1 MSMLYTPSD
10 IILEKYAKVLIDFAL
25 WDGKGIRK
33 NDVVFLQVPECAKPL
48 LIQLRRAVLKS
59 GGNPITQFLPD
70 NIARDFYEL
79 ATDEQLSFF
88 PKQYLRGKVDD
99 MDHAVG
105 ILAEVNKQE
114 LKGISPEKIMLAQ
127 KAMKPYKEWRDEKE
141 NAGKLTWTL
150 ALYGTEA
157 MAEEVGMTLKQYWE
171 EIILAC
177 FLDEADPIAKW
188 NTVFHQLE
196 QTKDALNALEIES
209 LHIEA
214 KDTDLVVGLGKGRRW
229 LGGSGRNIPSF
240 ELFISPDWRKTEGT
254 IAFTEPLYA
263 YGNLVKNVSLTF
275 ENGRL
280 VRASAKQGE
289 EIIQEM
295 IKVEHADKIGEFS
308 LTDKRL
314 SRITKFMGETLFDEN
329 VGGAFGN
336 THLAL
341 GSAYKDSY
349 TGDPNDVT
357 EAGWKE
363 LGFNESVI
371 HTDIVATTDRV
382 VTATLSD
389 GTKKVIYKNGQF
401 TL

>member
-275 ENGRL
+275 ENGRV